1 MTKILSIIIPSYNEE
16 GMIEQT
22 AKRIASIL
30 QEGNIDYE
38 LIFVDDGS
46 TDDTWRK
53 ILQVSEMNSCCHGV
67 HFSRNFGKE
76 AAISAGLDYM
86 NGDAAVIIDCDLQH
100 PPEKILEMY
109 ELWDKGG
116 NDIVE
121 AVKRTRGDESFLHK
135 CFANLFYKMISASTG
150 IDMMRSSDYK
160 LLDRSVVDVLKQM
173 KEIHSFFRAQSFW
186 IGGKTAQIEFDVAER
201 TDGKSKWSMVS
212 LVKYAISNI
221 TSFSATPLY
230 LVTIMGAIFMV
241 IAVIF
246 GGIALVQKF
255 MGVALTGFTTVI
267 LLLLIANSFLMIS
280 LGIIGYYMGKMYDEI
295 KKRPKY
301 IISKKC

>member
-1 MTKILSIIIPSYNEE
+1 MKKLLSIIIPSFNEE
-16 GMIEQT
+16 VMIEQT
-22 AKRIASIL
+22 AKTISSIL
-30 QEGNIDYE
+30 QKENIEFE

-46 TDDTWRK
+46 KDDTWRK
-53 ILQVSEMNSCCHGV
+53 ILQVSELDSRCHGI

-86 NGDAAVIIDCDLQH
+86 KGDAAVIIDCDLQH
-100 PPEKILEMY
+100 PPEKIVDMY
-109 ELWDKGG
+109 KLWNEDGY
-116 NDIVE
+116 DVVE
-121 AVKRTRGDESFLHK
+121 AVKRTRGDESFLHR

-160 LLDRSVVDVLKQM
+160 LLDRSVVDVLRQM

-186 IGGKTAQIEFDVAER
+186 IGGKATQIEFDVAER
-201 TDGKSKWSMVS
+201 TAGASKWSMLS
-212 LVKYAISNI
+212 LVKYAVSNV
-221 TSFSATPLY
+221 TSFSAAPLY
-230 LVTIMGAIFMV
+230 LVTIMGVIFML
-241 IAVIF
+241 IAIIF

-255 MGVALTGFTTVI
+255 MGIALTGFTTVI

-295 KKRPKY
+295 KKRPRY
-301 IISKKC
+301 IVSKQC